1 MRGRRVLASVAVT
14 VLASL
19 GVASCSVIGGG
30 GGGGLTLTAWF
41 PRAVALYKSSD
52 VRVLGLVS
60 GKISDVQVV
69 GDRVKVT
76 MKVDKDTPIPAD
88 VNAMIVPQ
96 SLIGERYVQLF
107 PAWKDGD
114 PKIADHAT
122 IPESRTSVPV
132 EPDEAL
138 AALKKFIDTLDPK
151 ATGKLVSNLAADL
164 KGTGGDLNRA
174 VSGLSDL
181 ATTVAS
187 KDAEISHII
196 DNFDDFTITLRTREA
211 QLGKVMD
218 QFAKLTSI
226 IAEERR
232 SIEGLVKGLGQVS
245 GDALDLVS
253 EHGAK
258 LDKDLQELTRALA
271 TVDANLTSVAQLL
284 DAGPVLAN
292 GLITGH
298 DPQFHRIDLRQQ
310 FSPTAAQ
317 AFATVLG
324 ALGVPGGDSICLPVD
339 VDCTPNPFGSQT
351 GAGQSGSPLPA
362 VPTPTVPPLVPPSAA
377 TASTLPPVTVPAP
390 PATLAPP
397 ASTTTTAPKSPIDTL
412 LDLFGQG
419 SSGRAAVVTPPP
431 STAERASGALAS
443 LGRLFGRAARTLL
456 GVAR

>member
-1 MRGRRVLASVAVT
+1 MRGRRVLASVTVAV
-14 VLASL
+14 VASL
-19 GVASCSVIGGG
+19 GLGSCSLVGGDSG
-30 GGGGLTLTAWF
+30 GTTLTAWF

-60 GKISDVQVV
+60 GKITDVDVI

-107 PAWKDGD
+107 PAWKEGEA
-114 PKIADHAT
+114 KIADGAT

-174 VSGLSDL
+174 VSGLADL
-181 ATTVAS
+181 ASTVAS
-187 KDAEISHII
+187 KDAEIARII
-196 DNFDDFTITLRTREA
+196 DNFDDFTATLRTREA
-211 QLGKVMD
+211 QLGTVMD
-218 QFAKLTSI
+218 QFARMTSI
-226 IAEERR
+226 IADERR

-258 LDKDLQELTRALA
+258 LDTDLQQLTRALA
-271 TVDANLTSVAQLL
+271 TVDANLESVSQLL
-284 DAGPVLAN
+284 DAGPVLAT
-292 GLITGH
+292 GLIDGH
-298 DPQFHRIDLRQQ
+298 DPQYHRIDLRQN

-317 AFATVLG
+317 AFSTVLD
-324 ALGVPGGDSICLPVD
+324 ALGIPGGDSICLPVD
-339 VDCTPNPFGSQT
+339 VDCVPNPFGAQ
-351 GAGQSGSPLPA
+351 QPA
-362 VPTPTVPPLVPPSAA
+362 SSVPTVPPIAPPAGAA
-377 TASTLPPVTVPAP
+377 AAPTTVLPPVTVPLP
-390 PATLAPP
+390 TTTVPG
-397 ASTTTTAPKSPIDTL
+397 STTTTAPKSPIDTL
-412 LDLFGQG
+412 LDLLGQAG
-419 SSGRAAVVTPPP
+419 TGGRAAIVTPSP
-431 STAERASGALAS
+431 STAERASSGITS
-443 LGRLFGRAARTLL
+443 IGRLFGRAARTLL

>member
-1 MRGRRVLASVAVT
+1 MRGRRVLAPIAVA

-19 GVASCSVIGGG
+19 GLGSCSLVGGDSG
-30 GGGGLTLTAWF
+30 GTTLTAWF

-60 GKISDVQVV
+60 GHITGVDVI
-69 GDRVKVT
+69 GNRVKVT

-107 PAWKDGD
+107 PAWKEGEA
-114 PKIADHAT
+114 KIADGAT

-174 VSGLSDL
+174 VSGLADL

-187 KDAEISHII
+187 KDAEIARII
-196 DNFDDFTITLRTREA
+196 DNFDDFTTTLRTREA
-211 QLGKVMD
+211 QLGTVMD
-218 QFAKLTSI
+218 QFAKMTSI
-226 IAEERR
+226 IADERR

-258 LDKDLQELTRALA
+258 LDTDLQQLTRALA
-271 TVDANLTSVAQLL
+271 TVDANLQSVSQLL
-284 DAGPVLAN
+284 DAGPVLAT
-292 GLITGH
+292 GLIDGH
-298 DPQFHRIDLRQQ
+298 DPEFHRIDLRQQ
-310 FSPTAAQ
+310 FAPTAAQ
-317 AFATVLG
+317 AFSTVLG
-324 ALGVPGGDSICLPVD
+324 ALGIPGGDSVCLPVD
-339 VDCTPNPFGSQT
+339 VDCTPNPFGAQQP
-351 GAGQSGSPLPA
+351 ASPLP
-362 VPTPTVPPLVPPSAA
+362 TLPPLAPPTASAA
-377 TASTLPPVTVPAP
+377 AAPTTALPPVTVPLP
-390 PATLAPP
+390 
-397 ASTTTTAPKSPIDTL
+397 TTTTVPGSTPTTTPKSPIDTL
-412 LDLFGQG
+412 LDLLGQG
-419 SSGRAAVVTPPP
+419 GTGGRAAIVTPSP
-431 STAERASGALAS
+431 STAERASGAITS
-443 LGRLFGRAARTLL
+443 IGRLFGRAARTLL